1 MVSKLCVS
9 KLCADKLCVA
19 MPAYQRVN
27 LVKCCYPVAIKP
39 DNRQTPFK
47 IIFTQNIGISHC
59 NGLSLT
65 GPHYLDVCV
74 R

>member
-27 LVKCCYPVAIKP
+27 LVK
-39 DNRQTPFK
+39 
-47 IIFTQNIGISHC
+47 
-59 NGLSLT
+59 
-65 GPHYLDVCV
+65 
-74 R
+74 